1 MIYHGFIFLSY
12 FMPLFGAIL
21 ADSYWGKF
29 KTIIRLSIVYA
40 LGNVILT
47 GASMANDFTL
57 DSQRFI
63 AIVGLIC
70 IALGTGGI
78 KPCACTFGGD
88 QFQLPEQQ
96 DQLAQFFSRFITAIY
111 IGSLISTF
119 LAPELRKSVQCFGRD
134 TCFPLAFGVLS
145 LLMITA
151 IVVFILGRNMYV
163 KRKPENHVIFK
174 TFGCIFYGI
183 RKNIVSSS
191 PNEAHWLDLAG
202 NKYSETEVSDTK
214 AALEVLY
221 IFIAYPVFWALY
233 EQQGSRW
240 TLQATLMNGKVE
252 DIGWEIKPD
261 QMQTIHPLFALL
273 LILSFDRILYPFL
286 AKFGIRR
293 PLQKLIFSNFMAV
306 LAFLLAAVLQYKI
319 FGDSTVIP
327 NTEGQFVVYNGFNCN
342 ARVLNPSLWVGN
354 NDIDPLGSA
363 KFMYT
368 PNFDEDVVNIKLKL
382 DESCNSYLNYDSL
395 NINVTVSR
403 GESISYFLT
412 STANKE
418 VKLRRINHYDD
429 FIKPKNGHPSLRI
442 ITDDIN
448 KNESLALVAAG
459 KNHLSYNIS
468 SFSNENFIQVAFGN
482 YNVVHGEGLISNIN
496 LMPATIYTLV
506 VRNDDSHGPESKLYA
521 TDEGNYLHILW
532 QTPQYACMIIAD
544 VIFIATSIEFSF
556 TEAPPRIKSFIS
568 ACYSMTQSVGNLVVV
583 VVSAL
588 SFRKQ
593 VHEYLF
599 FSGLMLADTL
609 LLVYLSYSYK
619 YKSFRQRLN
628 DDENSIE
635 NTVTNQ
641 NEVKLDEK

>member
-78 KPCACTFGGD
+78 KPCVCTFGGD
-88 QFQLPEQQ
+88 QFYLPEQQ
-96 DQLAQFFSRFITAIY
+96 DQLTQFFSRYIKAIY

-134 TCFPLAFGVLS
+134 TCFPLAFGILS

-183 RKNIVSSS
+183 RKNIFSSS

-202 NKYSETEVSDTK
+202 NKYSKTEVSDTK

-221 IFIAYPVFWALY
+221 TFIAYPVFWALY

-240 TLQATLMNGKVE
+240 TLQATLMNGKLE

-286 AKFGIRR
+286 AKFGIRQ

-306 LAFLLAAVLQYKI
+306 IAFLLAAVLQYKI

-342 ARVLNPSLWVGN
+342 ARVLN
-354 NDIDPLGSA
+354 
-363 KFMYT
+363 
-368 PNFDEDVVNIKLKL
+368 
-382 DESCNSYLNYDSL
+382 
-395 NINVTVSR
+395 
-403 GESISYFLT
+403 
-412 STANKE
+412 
-418 VKLRRINHYDD
+418 
-429 FIKPKNGHPSLRI
+429 
-442 ITDDIN
+442 
-448 KNESLALVAAG
+448 
-459 KNHLSYNIS
+459 
-468 SFSNENFIQVAFGN
+468 
-482 YNVVHGEGLISNIN
+482 
-496 LMPATIYTLV
+496 
-506 VRNDDSHGPESKLYA
+506 
-521 TDEGNYLHILW
+521 
-532 QTPQYACMIIAD
+532 
-544 VIFIATSIEFSF
+544 
-556 TEAPPRIKSFIS
+556 
-568 ACYSMTQSVGNLVVV
+568 
-583 VVSAL
+583 
-588 SFRKQ
+588 
-593 VHEYLF
+593 
-599 FSGLMLADTL
+599 
-609 LLVYLSYSYK
+609 
-619 YKSFRQRLN
+619 
-628 DDENSIE
+628 
-635 NTVTNQ
+635 
-641 NEVKLDEK
+641 

>member
-1 MIYHGFIFLSY
+1 MEPPVKKLKSPKSVWFIVCDELCERFNYYGLRTILVLYLTSILNYSDDDSTMIYHGFIFLSY

-506 VRNDDSHGPESKLYA
+506 VRNDDSHGPSRHL
-521 TDEGNYLHILW
+521 
-532 QTPQYACMIIAD
+532 
-544 VIFIATSIEFSF
+544 
-556 TEAPPRIKSFIS
+556 
-568 ACYSMTQSVGNLVVV
+568 
-583 VVSAL
+583 
-588 SFRKQ
+588 
-593 VHEYLF
+593 
-599 FSGLMLADTL
+599 
-609 LLVYLSYSYK
+609 
-619 YKSFRQRLN
+619 
-628 DDENSIE
+628 
-635 NTVTNQ
+635 
-641 NEVKLDEK
+641 